1 MMTLPKPHPTNDGT
15 EASQAYQFVWD
26 IEDRFIGALMSC
38 TAAEIRTLAAIVR
51 PTDIY
56 RPTPRWAYELIVHLA
71 LAGIDP
77 NDPRNIIAAAH
88 HHAPSDYH
96 TSDIDLAEKR
106 PHLFVTLCRYLVDVY
121 ATGERE
127 SLICHTRELLDES
140 FRRTNEQWSVRQG
153 EMSRAVADR
162 QDIRAMHLAM
172 RQDLADIWNRCET
185 AAAITDLSTQE
196 TTP

>member
-1 MMTLPKPHPTNDGT
+1 MMTVLQPHQPTAAD
-15 EASQAYQFVWD
+15 EAYQFIWD
-26 IEDRFIGALMSC
+26 VEDRFIGALMSC

-71 LAGIDP
+71 HTGIDP

-121 ATGERE
+121 ATGDHET
-127 SLICHTRELLDES
+127 LICHTRELLDES

-162 QDIRAMHLAM
+162 QDIRALHLAM
-172 RQDLADIWNRCET
+172 RHDLADIWNRCET
-185 AAAITDLSTQE
+185 AAAINNLRTQE
-196 TTP
+196 NTP